1 MLLLVVRLLAVYF
14 ATCALSLFLIHRFVS
29 RIRPGIA
36 LLLALGPF
44 LLTGKALLTA
54 GVYAP
59 LEIAYAAEPLSPR
72 RSELGVVASH
82 TPLLSDVVISYLP
95 ARKAVRDAVKNGRLP
110 LWNRFHMA
118 GEPLLAFQ
126 QPAVLHPGT
135 WIGFLLPL
143 AQAWTFEM
151 AFRLLI
157 ALLAAYLFF
166 RDLPCSEWAA
176 LLGAVGWAF
185 CDHLVFFLGY
195 SVTAA
200 VAPFPL
206 LLLGLRR
213 LVRDRNR
220 RAAGLTVVSL
230 VLITVSGHPE
240 SLLHTV
246 AAGGIYFLFELF
258 RAPRREG
265 RRAFLLALLAGAL
278 CLGLT
283 AVVLLPFLEILPYT
297 STHAAR
303 TSWYAALKKSVA
315 PAESLHRS
323 VRNLLPYAFGVSG
336 HGETE
341 AGAGVPAAYAGSLL
355 VPLALL
361 GLTSKRREK
370 WCFLLFALLGLAL
383 WARLVGVTDVVARLP
398 LFDIAVN
405 DYLVFLGSFGTVA
418 LAVLGLERL
427 TEGEGVIAFVVL
439 AAGCAL
445 VLTLLYLQVRP
456 RLLALPMPADYL
468 RWRVLL
474 QTLPLLLAAALL
486 FAVHRRRK
494 LVFGASGLLL
504 LLLVQRGL
512 EAGEVYPTYP
522 SRSFYP
528 RLEILEKIPRGS
540 PQRIAALG
548 YTLIP
553 NVSAMYELEDVR
565 GYEAMVLAP
574 LAETFPL
581 WCVEQP
587 VWYNRIDDPTS
598 PFLSFLNVRYLFTGR
613 AHETPPGW
621 VPLAEGP
628 EGRLFENPRAAPRA
642 FAPMYI
648 GYLKEPTRQLE
659 ILSRVTDFTTHGIVE
674 RKDDPSADSE
684 SWIRNGRAEVDIASY
699 TPQKMTLEI
708 RASEPALVATSVPR
722 WPGWK
727 LLLDGRKIPALPY
740 NRAFLSFRVP
750 AGRHRVELRYFP
762 DGFRDGLAVS
772 AVALAAS
779 IFLMRWPRSTRPRR
793 KEAVPVPAQS
803 SEPR

>member
-1 MLLLVVRLLAVYF
+1 MVLRLLAVYF
-14 ATCALSLFLIHRFVS
+14 GAAALLLFLAHRFV
-29 RIRPGIA
+29 RR
-36 LLLALGPF
+36 LAPFPVLVLTLAPF

-59 LEIAYAAEPLSPR
+59 LEIAYAAEPLAPR
-72 RSELGVVASH
+72 RSEMGVAESH
-82 TPLLSDVVISYLP
+82 TPLLSDVVYSYLP
-95 ARKAVRDAVKNGRLP
+95 GRKAVREALKNGRLP

-126 QPAVLHPGT
+126 QPAVFHPGT

-166 RDLPCSEWAA
+166 RDLPCSEWGA
-176 LLGAVGWAF
+176 LLGAAGWAF

-213 LVRDRNR
+213 LARDGDR
-220 RAAGLTVVSL
+220 RAVGLTVVSL
-230 VLITVSGHPE
+230 VLIAVSGHPE
-240 SLLHTV
+240 TLLHTV
-246 AAGGIYFLFELF
+246 AGGGIYFLFELF
-258 RAPRREG
+258 HAPRRER

-297 STHAAR
+297 WAHAVR
-303 TSWYAALKKSVA
+303 TSWYATLKKSVA
-315 PAESLHRS
+315 PAVSLHLS

-336 HGETE
+336 HGAAE
-341 AGAGVPAAYAGSLL
+341 AGFGLPASYAGSLL
-355 VPLALL
+355 VPLALM
-361 GLTSKRREK
+361 GLKSRRREK
-370 WCFLLFALLGLAL
+370 WCFLLLALLGFAL
-383 WARLVGVTDVVARLP
+383 WARFVVVTDLVAKLP
-398 LFDIAVN
+398 LFDIAIN

-418 LAVLGLERL
+418 LAVLGFDRL
-427 TEGEGVIAFVVL
+427 IRGEGVIAL
-439 AAGCAL
+439 AAMAAGCAL
-445 VLTLLYLQVRP
+445 LLTLLYLRIRP
-456 RLLALPMPADYL
+456 KLLALPMPADYL
-468 RWRVLL
+468 RWRILL
-474 QTLPLLLAAALL
+474 QTLPLILAAGLL
-486 FAVHRRRK
+486 YAAHRRRK
-494 LVFGASGLLL
+494 LVLGASGVLLIF
-504 LLLVQRGL
+504 LVQRGL
-512 EAGEVYPTYP
+512 EAGEVYPTYS

-528 RLEILEKIPRGS
+528 KVEILEKIPRGS
-540 PQRIAALG
+540 PERIVAVG
-548 YTLIP
+548 YTLVP

-574 LAETFPL
+574 LVETFPL

-587 VWYNRIDDPTS
+587 VWYNRVDDPTR
-598 PFLSFLNVRYLFTGR
+598 PFLAFLNVRYLFAGR
-613 AHETPPGW
+613 VYQTPPGW
-621 VPLAEGP
+621 VLLAESA
-628 EGRLFENPRAAPRA
+628 EGRIFENPRAAPRA
-642 FAPMYI
+642 FAPAYV
-648 GYLKEPTRQLE
+648 GYVKEPERQRE

-674 RKDDPSADSE
+674 RTDEPSADSE
-684 SWIRNGRAEVDIASY
+684 TWIRNGRAEVDIASY
-699 TPQKMTLEI
+699 TPQKMRLEI
-708 RASEPALVATSVPR
+708 QATEPSLVATSIPR

-727 LLLDGRKIPALPY
+727 LVLDGRKIPALPY

-772 AVALAAS
+772 ALALAVS
-779 IFLMRWPRSTRPRR
+779 IILLRWPRSNG
-793 KEAVPVPAQS
+793 
-803 SEPR
+803 